1 MYTPQQFTHQTLPGY
16 ATAYSYPGIIDG
28 TYYDKEVLRQL
39 LQPLKDY
46 QEKYRVPI
54 YIGEFSS
61 IRWAPNNSTFNYLR
75 DCIELFE
82 EYNWDW
88 TFHAFREWDGWS
100 VEHSTGYYDPILP
113 TTMTDREL
121 LLRNYFQQN
130 LGQTTFQKNESVVC
144 FPNPANKEINITRDK
159 LDFNNALIE
168 IFDFQGKL
176 ISQKLVRAKDV
187 VKIDTSTFSDGFYFY
202 AIKNEDG
209 KMMANGKFIKN
220 K

>member
-1 MYTPQQFTHQTLPGY
+1 M
-16 ATAYSYPGIIDG
+16 
-28 TYYDKEVLRQL
+28 
-39 LQPLKDY
+39 
-46 QEKYRVPI
+46 PI

-144 FPNPANKEINITRDK
+144 FPNPANKEINITIDK

-176 ISQKLVRAKDV
+176 ITQKLVRAKDV